1 MTDYEAHRS
10 LVQTVTDVLV
20 ASVNPISN
28 IVLVEE
34 DGVTACALREG
45 KWISGRYEDNIRI
58 DLPTHFQGLQGQ
70 RHASVYGRNRRIG
83 ELVVVNFDGTAS
95 HRTKGRL
102 SQKDAEALKAQ
113 GFNIRDD
120 RMVEWAVI
128 PNAPNL
134 ILG

>member
-95 HRTKGRL
+95 HGTKGRL

-134 ILG
+134 VLG